1 MEFRI
6 ITPEEIHVYAVAW
19 IEANTPNG
27 NFVIQP
33 GHAPTILI
41 LSRGKE
47 ISFRLMNGK
56 QEAFFVERG
65 ILEITRENATLIVN
79 KTT

>member
-6 ITPEEIHVYAVAW
+6 VTPQETLIYAVAW
-19 IEANTPNG
+19 IEVNTPAG

-41 LSRGKE
+41 LEKGKE
-47 ISFRLMNGK
+47 MNFRLVNGK
-56 QEAFFVERG
+56 QESLLVERG
-65 ILEITRENATLIVN
+65 ILEVTRSAATLIVN
-79 KTT
+79 KAI

>member
-6 ITPEEIHVYAVAW
+6 VTPQETLTYAVAW
-19 IEANTPNG
+19 IEVNTPAG

-41 LSRGKE
+41 LSQGKE
-47 ISFRLMNGK
+47 MNFRLVNGK
-56 QEAFFVERG
+56 QESLIIERG
-65 ILEITRENATLIVN
+65 ILEVTRKTTTLIVN
-79 KTT
+79 KAI